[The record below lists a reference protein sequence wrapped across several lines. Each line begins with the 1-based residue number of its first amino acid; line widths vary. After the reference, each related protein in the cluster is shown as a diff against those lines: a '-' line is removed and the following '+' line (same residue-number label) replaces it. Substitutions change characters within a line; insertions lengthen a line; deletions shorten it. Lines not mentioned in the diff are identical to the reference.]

1 MSIFH
6 IKVFKMYR
14 SGKMVIQADR
24 LLQGAFATLTGDS
37 WVSE

>member
-14 SGKMVIQADR
+14 SGKGVIQADR
-24 LLQGAFATLTGDS
+24 GPLPPPCQGAFATLT
-37 WVSE
+37 